1 MIASIFL
8 LCGLALIFIEF
19 YIPGAIMG
27 VLGSI
32 FLIASIIVFTSQI
45 NSIWATIFYIFFTFS
60 CVVLLIR
67 FTLWRIVH
75 TRQEYS
81 IYLKKDQ
88 KGFQA
93 SEYDRNAIGKL
104 GMVLTD
110 LKPGGYILIDG
121 EQHQAISLTGYISKG
136 EEVVVVSGQE
146 ESLIVKNLFPT
157 QTI

>member
-1 MIASIFL
+1 MIAFLFL

-32 FLIASIIVFTSQI
+32 FLIASIIVFTSQT

-93 SEYDRNAIGKL
+93 SEYDQNAIGKL

-110 LKPGGYILIDG
+110 LKPGGYILIEG
-121 EQHQAISLTGYISKG
+121 KQHQAISLTGYISKG

>member
-1 MIASIFL
+1 M
-8 LCGLALIFIEF
+8 
-19 YIPGAIMG
+19 
-27 VLGSI
+27 
-32 FLIASIIVFTSQI
+32 
-45 NSIWATIFYIFFTFS
+45 
-60 CVVLLIR
+60 
-67 FTLWRIVH
+67 H

-110 LKPGGYILIDG
+110 LKPGGYILIEG
-121 EQHQAISLTGYISKG
+121 KQHQAISLTGYISKG
-136 EEVVVVSGQE
+136 EEVIVVSGQE
-146 ESLIVKNLFPT
+146 ESLIVKNLFPI